1 MKSSMKRENIRYW
14 LFGIVGAV
22 CFGIGDWMLGYVDPD
37 GIGEAI
43 SVIRAGH
50 GAGYDL
56 KKIAATVLLG
66 AVGVPFLLLGC
77 ARIAELETEETGK
90 RRLRRAMLL
99 LPVGWLLIHFTV
111 SVGVYAYSW
120 CMHAGESDM
129 AVELARAFT
138 RLFAGTTVVASLFA
152 LYPLLLLTVD
162 TLRGKMTLPKSSL
175 LFSPILWMALLSA
188 LKFVVPPTPL
198 MNGID
203 TFCMNAGLIV
213 WFAYLIVEGMGH
225 RKS

>member
-1 MKSSMKRENIRYW
+1 MKSSMKRENIKYW
-14 LFGIVGAV
+14 LLGIIGAI
-22 CFGIGDWMLGYVDPD
+22 CFGIGDWLLGYVDPG

-50 GAGYDL
+50 GANYDL
-56 KKIAATVLLG
+56 RRIAVTVLLG
-66 AVGVPFLLLGC
+66 AVGVPFLMLGC
-77 ARIAELETEETGK
+77 AHVAELATEERGK

-111 SVGVYAYSW
+111 SVGIYAYSW

-129 AVELARAFT
+129 AAELARAFT
-138 RLFAGTTVVASLFA
+138 ELFAGTTAVASLFA
-152 LYPLLLLTVD
+152 GYPLLLLTVD
-162 TLRGKMTLPKSSL
+162 TLRGRMTLQKPSL

-188 LKFVVPPTPL
+188 LKFVVPATPFS
-198 MNGID
+198 NGID

-213 WFAYLIVEGMGH
+213 WFVYLIVEDMRNG
-225 RKS
+225 KS